1 MQIASYFIAGL
12 LALGGL
18 TFLIASSQGHTL
30 PRVIIGLVL
39 LAGAAFMV
47 YLARMKTPETK
58 IIQEI
63 ELSGDVHAEQMK
75 CQQCGAPLEKKSI
88 SVRAGGIFVDC
99 PYCGAHYQLEEEPK
113 W

>member
-18 TFLIASSQGHTL
+18 TFLIAPPFSFRRLIVAVGM
-30 PRVIIGLVL
+30 

-47 YLARMKTPETK
+47 YLARMRTPDTK

-88 SVRAGGIFVDC
+88 AVRAGGIFVDC